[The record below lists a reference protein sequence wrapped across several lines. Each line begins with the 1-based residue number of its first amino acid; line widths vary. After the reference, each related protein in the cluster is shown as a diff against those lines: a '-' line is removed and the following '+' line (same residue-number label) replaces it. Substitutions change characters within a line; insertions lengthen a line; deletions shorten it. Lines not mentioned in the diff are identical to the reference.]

1 MEETRPDTVEPR
13 ITWPE
18 AVDAWRLL
26 LEEAEAIRNKSEA
39 DTTQSND
46 EKESQL

>member
-1 MEETRPDTVEPR
+1 MDESRPKPVEPR
-13 ITWPE
+13 ITWQE

-26 LEEAEAIRNKSEA
+26 LDTAEAIRNKSEA
-39 DTTQSND
+39 VSAQSND